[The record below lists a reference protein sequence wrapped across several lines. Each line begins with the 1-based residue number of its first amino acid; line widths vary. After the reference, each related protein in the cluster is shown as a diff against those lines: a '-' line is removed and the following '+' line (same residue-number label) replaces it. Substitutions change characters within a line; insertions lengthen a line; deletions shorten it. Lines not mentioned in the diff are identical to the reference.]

1 MRSRGFVQRHGA
13 PAKWRRDRGFGMH
26 AATAL
31 VLASSLTIFAGN
43 ALAQTATDA
52 QATNTPATNAQAAVE
67 APEPAKPEFE
77 EVAPKFTISIEP
89 SVWLVGAGGTV
100 KMPGSSSP
108 PPVAFGNAPQAAEL
122 GDRIKLDH
130 IGFDDPQAAPAGE
143 VNIGYGRWRFA
154 LRGFGF
160 SIDDDSTVDDSGSLG
175 EVDFAPGDSLV
186 GEINTNIFEAQAGYR
201 FFEYVGR
208 PRQNGDGYVVRFYAD
223 ALGGARYYDV
233 DMQFEQFDTLNGSN
247 SFDDAWIEPTI
258 GGKIGV
264 ELYEQFDIDLE
275 VNFGAGPFG
284 DHASWSWD
292 VIAGFQWR
300 PVENV
305 GVQIGYRNLAFDLQD
320 GSDADE
326 FEWDGA
332 LAGLYFGAVIK
343 F

>member
-1 MRSRGFVQRHGA
+1 
-13 PAKWRRDRGFGMH
+13 MH

-31 VLASSLTIFAGN
+31 VLASTLSVFASN
-43 ALAQTATDA
+43 ALAQAAPADA
-52 QATNTPATNAQAAVE
+52 PPTNAQAAVE
-67 APEPAKPEFE
+67 AQEPAKAQFE
-77 EVAPKFTISIEP
+77 EAAPKFTISIEP
-89 SVWLVGAGGTV
+89 SVWLVGAGGKV
-100 KMPGSSSP
+100 KMPGSTP
-108 PPVAFGNAPQAAEL
+108 PPVILANAPQAAEL
-122 GDRIKLDH
+122 GDRIKLDQ

-143 VNIGYGRWRFA
+143 VNIGYERWRFA
-154 LRGFGF
+154 LRGSGF

-175 EVDFAPGDSLV
+175 TVDFAPGDTLV
-186 GEINTNIFEAQAGYR
+186 GEINTNIFEVQAGYR
-201 FFEYVGR
+201 FFEHVGR

-233 DMQFEQFDTLNGSN
+233 DMQFEQFGTTNGTN
-247 SFDDAWIEPTI
+247 SFDDAWIEPTF
-258 GGKIGV
+258 GGKIGL
-264 ELYEQFDIDLE
+264 ELYEQFDIDVE
-275 VNFGAGPFG
+275 VNFGVGPFG

-305 GVQIGYRNLAFDLQD
+305 GLQIGYRNLAFDLQD

>member
-1 MRSRGFVQRHGA
+1 MY
-13 PAKWRRDRGFGMH
+13 
-26 AATAL
+26 AANAL
-31 VLASSLTIFAGN
+31 VLACTLTSFAGFAN
-43 ALAQTATDA
+43 SQSAAASDA
-52 QATNTPATNAQAAVE
+52 PPTNAQAAVE
-67 APEPAKPEFE
+67 TKEPAKAQFE
-77 EVAPKFTISIEP
+77 EAKPKFTISIEP
-89 SVWLVGAGGTV
+89 SVWFAGAGGKV
-100 KMPGSSSP
+100 KMPGSGGTP
-108 PPVAFGNAPQAAEL
+108 APANANEPQAAAL
-122 GDRIKLDH
+122 GDRIKLDR
-130 IGFDDPQAAPAGE
+130 IGFDDPQATPAGE
-143 VNIGYGRWRFA
+143 VNIGYERWRFA

-160 SIDDDSTVDDSGSLG
+160 SIDDTSTVGDSGSMG
-175 EVDFAPGDSLV
+175 SVDFAPGDDLV
-186 GEINTNIFEAQAGYR
+186 GEINANVFEAQAGYR
-201 FFEYVGR
+201 FFEYAGR

-233 DMQFEQFDTLNGSN
+233 DMQFEQFDTLNGTN
-247 SFDDAWIEPTI
+247 SFDDGWIEPTL

-275 VNFGAGPFG
+275 VNFGVAPFG

-305 GVQIGYRNLAFDLQD
+305 GLQIGYRNLAFDLQD
-320 GSDADE
+320 GDGADE